1 MGILIDLVVIAILIL
16 NIIIGYKKGLAN
28 AVFGICTFLIAI
40 AATFILYKPVSN
52 IIINNTEIEQKIKE
66 VIINNNTNEE
76 NVENTENQ
84 DNSEKTSI
92 QQYIDNAIK
101 DVAENAK
108 EETTEL
114 VADTIARK
122 GVQILT
128 WIILFIGIRIAL
140 MILKFLIEGI
150 TELPIIKQFN
160 QIGGLAYGVLKGL
173 IIIYLLL
180 TVMFLVIS
188 INGSGVIAETIN
200 NSQITKFLYDNNIIV
215 NYCFLGKNL
224 L

>member
-1 MGILIDLVVIAILIL
+1 MGILIDLVVVAILIL
-16 NIIIGYKKGLAN
+16 NIIIGYKKGLVN
-28 AVFGICTFLIAI
+28 AIFNICAFLIAI

-52 IIINNTEIEQKIKE
+52 IIINNTDIEQKIKE

-76 NVENTENQ
+76 NIENTQNQ
-84 DNSEKTSI
+84 DSSEKTTI

-101 DVAENAK
+101 GVEETAK

-114 VADTIARK
+114 VANAIASK

-128 WIILFIGIRIAL
+128 WIVLFVGIRIVL
-140 MILKFLIEGI
+140 TILKFLIKGI
-150 TELPIIKQFN
+150 SELPIIKQFN
-160 QIGGLAYGVLKGL
+160 QVGGLAYGVLKGL

-188 INGSGVIAETIN
+188 INGNGEIADAIN
-200 NSQITKFLYDNNIIV
+200 DSHITKFLYDNNIIV

>member
-1 MGILIDLVVIAILIL
+1 MGILVDLVVVEILIL
-16 NIIIGYKKGLAN
+16 NIIIGYKKGLVN
-28 AVFGICTFLIAI
+28 AIFSICAFLIAI

-76 NVENTENQ
+76 NTQNKE
-84 DNSEKTSI
+84 DSEKTII

-108 EETTEL
+108 QETTEL
-114 VADTIARK
+114 VANTIASK

-128 WIILFIGIRIAL
+128 WIILFVGIRIVL
-140 MILKFLIEGI
+140 MVLKFLIEGI
-150 TELPIIKQFN
+150 AELPIIKQFN
-160 QIGGLAYGVLKGL
+160 QVGGLAYGILKGL
-173 IIIYLLL
+173 VIIYLLL
-180 TVMFLVIS
+180 TIMFLVIS
-188 INGSGVIAETIN
+188 INGNGAIAEAIN
-200 NSQITKFLYDNNIIV
+200 NSHITKFLYDNNIV
-215 NYCFLGKNL
+215 VDYCFLGNNL

>member
-1 MGILIDLVVIAILIL
+1 MGILVDLVVVAILIL
-16 NIIIGYKKGLAN
+16 NIIIGYKKGLVN
-28 AVFGICTFLIAI
+28 AIFSICAFLIAI

-76 NVENTENQ
+76 NTQNKE
-84 DNSEKTSI
+84 DSEKTII

-108 EETTEL
+108 QETTEL
-114 VADTIARK
+114 VANTIASK

-128 WIILFIGIRIAL
+128 WIILFVGIRIVL
-140 MILKFLIEGI
+140 MVLKFLIEGI
-150 TELPIIKQFN
+150 AELPIIKQFN
-160 QIGGLAYGVLKGL
+160 QVGGLAYGILKGL
-173 IIIYLLL
+173 VIIYLLL
-180 TVMFLVIS
+180 TIMFLVIS
-188 INGSGVIAETIN
+188 INGNGAIAEAIN
-200 NSQITKFLYDNNIIV
+200 NSHITKFLYDNNIV
-215 NYCFLGKNL
+215 VDYCFLGNNL

>member
-1 MGILIDLVVIAILIL
+1 MGILVDLVVVAILIL
-16 NIIIGYKKGLAN
+16 NIIIGYKKGLVN
-28 AVFGICTFLIAI
+28 AIFSICAFLIAI

-76 NVENTENQ
+76 NTQNKE
-84 DNSEKTSI
+84 DSEKTII

-108 EETTEL
+108 QETTEL
-114 VADTIARK
+114 VANTIASK

-128 WIILFIGIRIAL
+128 WIILFVGIRIVL
-140 MILKFLIEGI
+140 MVLKFLIEGI
-150 TELPIIKQFN
+150 AELPIIKQFN
-160 QIGGLAYGVLKGL
+160 QVGGLAYGILKGL
-173 IIIYLLL
+173 VIIYLLL
-180 TVMFLVIS
+180 TIMFLVIS
-188 INGSGVIAETIN
+188 INGNGAIAEAIN
-200 NSQITKFLYDNNIIV
+200 NSHITKFLYDNNIV
-215 NYCFLGKNL
+215 VDYCFLGKNL

>member
-1 MGILIDLVVIAILIL
+1 MGILVDLVVVAILIL
-16 NIIIGYKKGLAN
+16 NIIIGYKKGLVN
-28 AVFGICTFLIAI
+28 AIFSICAFLIAI

-66 VIINNNTNEE
+66 VIINNNTNEK
-76 NVENTENQ
+76 NAENTQNQ
-84 DNSEKTSI
+84 DNSEKINI

-101 DVAENAK
+101 DVAESAK

-114 VADTIARK
+114 VADTIANK

-128 WIILFIGIRIAL
+128 WIVLFVGIRIVL
-140 MILKFLIEGI
+140 MVLKFLIEGI

-160 QIGGLAYGVLKGL
+160 QVGGLAYGILKGL

-180 TVMFLVIS
+180 TIMFLVIS
-188 INGSGVIAETIN
+188 INGNGAIAEAIN
-200 NSQITKFLYDNNIIV
+200 NSHITKFLYDNNIVV

>member
-1 MGILIDLVVIAILIL
+1 MGILVDLVVVAILIL
-16 NIIIGYKKGLAN
+16 NIIIGYKKGLVN
-28 AVFGICTFLIAI
+28 AIFSICAFLIAI

-76 NVENTENQ
+76 NTQNKE
-84 DNSEKTSI
+84 DSEKTII

-101 DVAENAK
+101 DVAESAK
-108 EETTEL
+108 QETTEL
-114 VADTIARK
+114 VANTIASK

-128 WIILFIGIRIAL
+128 WIILFVGIRIVL
-140 MILKFLIEGI
+140 MVLKFLIEGI
-150 TELPIIKQFN
+150 AELPIIKQFN
-160 QIGGLAYGVLKGL
+160 QVGGLAYGILKGL
-173 IIIYLLL
+173 VIIYLLL

-188 INGSGVIAETIN
+188 INGNGAIAEAIN
-200 NSQITKFLYDNNIIV
+200 NSHITKFLYDNNIV
-215 NYCFLGKNL
+215 VDYCFLGKNL